1 MSSIES
7 GGGAGAPKT
16 ARLSAGE
23 TWRALYRH
31 FRPHRRIVALGAF
44 LALIGAGGGTAQ
56 PPPTKKPV
64 QKPREERSV
73 THHPF
78 VLP

>member
-44 LALIGAGGGTAQ
+44 LALIGAGGGGGRAA
-56 PPPTKKPV
+56 PPPPAGAADSAV
-64 QKPREERSV
+64 GWWARSV
-73 THHPF
+73 
-78 VLP
+78 VWVA